1 MDRTSQFLNK
11 TILVV
16 GGTGFLGFHIAS
28 SLCKFGA
35 NVYSLSQRPPG
46 KHRHL
51 NIQYLYHDLSI
62 PFPSHP
68 IRSIKFDYIF
78 NCSGYVD
85 HSSFFDGGSNVIS
98 TNINSVL
105 HLIET
110 LNWSSVISFVQFGSS
125 DEYGSI
131 SPPQSESCTPIP
143 LTPYSLS
150 KFSIT
155 NLLRSL
161 SISENLPFIIVRPF
175 LVYGPHQDSNRLF
188 PYVIN
193 NCISDSTFTLTSG
206 LQLRD
211 FLYIDDFVEAV
222 LCLACTPKA
231 LGSVFNIGSGSPISV
246 RDVVLLIQSIIGL
259 GSPVFGTLPLRTTE
273 SPSLYADISLIS
285 QLTEWTPSIS
295 LNDGLN
301 YTINYYKTL
310 LD

>member
-11 TILVV
+11 NILVA

-62 PFPSHP
+62 PFPSVHP
-68 IRSIKFDYIF
+68 IRSFKFDYIF

-85 HSSFFDGGSNVIS
+85 HSSFFDGGINVIS

-110 LNWSSVISFVQFGSS
+110 LNWSLLYLLSNLAQVMNM
-125 DEYGSI
+125 SI

-161 SISENLPFIIVRPF
+161 SISENHFIIVRPF

-206 LQLRD
+206 LQLHD

-222 LCLACTPKA
+222 LCLACTQKPW
-231 LGSVFNIGSGSPISV
+231 
-246 RDVVLLIQSIIGL
+246 VLFLI
-259 GSPVFGTLPLRTTE
+259 
-273 SPSLYADISLIS
+273 
-285 QLTEWTPSIS
+285 
-295 LNDGLN
+295 
-301 YTINYYKTL
+301 
-310 LD
+310 